1 MIDILIPN
9 YYRPH
14 HIRRLIENVAKT
26 TRNAYRLIFLC
37 EVEDEK
43 ARQEYLKLKNAGTSP
58 ASEVRFIVGHF
69 GSFGNCINTGYFLSR
84 SEFIFLGVDDIE
96 FADGWDVEPMRLL
109 TDPAVSVVGHK
120 TIGDGC
126 PEEGIF
132 SCHFTVRR
140 SYIRENSLVALS
152 PNLVMYPYYH
162 HELDREL
169 YWNAVNRGIFK
180 SCPESVIKHMQAY
193 DEVQKKTVSMDH
205 IDRNTYNNRRHLF
218 RGA

>member
-14 HIRRLIENVAKT
+14 HIPRLIENIRKT
-26 TRNAYRLIFLC
+26 TRNPYRLTFII
-37 EVEDEK
+37 EREDVE
-43 ARQEYLKLKNAGTSP
+43 AIGMSYMHRP
-58 ASEVRFIVGHF
+58 APSCANFIIGNF
-69 GSFGNCINTGYFLSR
+69 QSFGNAINTGYFLTSN
-84 SEFIFLGVDDIE
+84 EFVFLGVDDIE
-96 FADGWDVEPMRLL
+96 FSPDWDIEPMRLL
-109 TDPAVSVVGHK
+109 SDPAVSVVGHR

-126 PEEGIF
+126 PEEGLF

-140 SYIRENSLVALS
+140 SYVREHSLVALS

-169 YWNAVNRGIFK
+169 YWNAMNRGIFK
-180 SCPESVIKHMQAY
+180 SCPDSVIRHEQAY
-193 DEVQKKTVSMDH
+193 DEVQKKTVSKDD
-205 IDRNTYNNRRHLF
+205 IDRDTYNNRRHLF